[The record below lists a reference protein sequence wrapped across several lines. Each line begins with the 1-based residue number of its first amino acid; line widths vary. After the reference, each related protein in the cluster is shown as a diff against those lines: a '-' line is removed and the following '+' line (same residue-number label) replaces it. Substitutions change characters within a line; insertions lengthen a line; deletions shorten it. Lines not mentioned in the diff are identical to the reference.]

1 MHSRIQGEIPWNVSP
16 ILTNLC
22 QLSNS
27 WPLLWGLIWRKKFR
41 SVKRLVIV
49 KSWQFKLQ
57 RHRFLILDLRCLH
70 SGCLDGVQHCQ
81 PKWCI
86 PLHSLRSKVEQT
98 NFVKGCW
105 TAPTQMTCLFMHS
118 FSGQA
123 AWHNLNE
130 TGVANTMDLDGV
142 LKLLKLALFQEDAHR
157 AQFVKMSSRLF
168 RRLNLW
174 LQDLRFY
181 TKLKTLS
188 YQTATWI
195 WWQQV
200 LLSWSDCRGESRYW
214 INVKKSWIKKGH
226 CHHIQKKMRSQH
238 KRACPC
244 IGQWPMVYDLFH
256 FFSRCASQ
264 KTHGHA
270 RIARRK
276 RMDMRESHAFRV
288 QF

>member
-1 MHSRIQGEIPWNVSP
+1 MQLAIQSAVDNVGMSPPATLGPKFWFIQSNQQKSWSQPVCGNEGWEKLTFWTNFLPNGQFSIIKPPVEVLMHSRIQGEIPWNVSP

-181 TKLKTLS
+181 TKLKTL
-188 YQTATWI
+188 
-195 WWQQV
+195 
-200 LLSWSDCRGESRYW
+200 
-214 INVKKSWIKKGH
+214 
-226 CHHIQKKMRSQH
+226 
-238 KRACPC
+238 
-244 IGQWPMVYDLFH
+244 
-256 FFSRCASQ
+256 
-264 KTHGHA
+264 
-270 RIARRK
+270 
-276 RMDMRESHAFRV
+276 
-288 QF
+288 